1 MTEPIFKEISYDRM
15 RDLEEAH
22 DKYLHDMATLR
33 EEALE
38 SGRAEGL
45 EKGLAEGLEKGLAE
59 GLSKGRAEGETTITQ
74 LHAKLI
80 AEERFDDLK
89 RSCEDKVFRDNL
101 LAEYN
106 LK

>member
-1 MTEPIFKEISYDRM
+1 
-15 RDLEEAH
+15 
-22 DKYLHDMATLR
+22 MATLR

-45 EKGLAEGLEKGLAE
+45 EKGLVE
-59 GLSKGRAEGETTITQ
+59 GRAEGETTIAQ

-89 RSCEDKVFRDNL
+89 QSCEDKEFRDKL
-101 LAEYN
+101 LVEYN

>member
-1 MTEPIFKEISYDRM
+1 MTEPIFKEISYDDRM

-38 SGRAEGL
+38 SGRAEG
-45 EKGLAEGLEKGLAE
+45 
-59 GLSKGRAEGETTITQ
+59 ETTIAQ

-101 LAEYN
+101 LTEYH

>member
-1 MTEPIFKEISYDRM
+1 MTEPIFKEVSYDDRM

-33 EEALE
+33 EEVLE
-38 SGRAEGL
+38 SGRAE
-45 EKGLAEGLEKGLAE
+45 
-59 GLSKGRAEGETTITQ
+59 GRAEGETTIAQ

-89 RSCEDKVFRDNL
+89 RSCEDKVFRDKL
-101 LAEYN
+101 LAEYD

>member
-1 MTEPIFKEISYDRM
+1 MTEPIFKEISYDDRM

-33 EEALE
+33 KEALE
-38 SGRAEGL
+38 SGRAEG
-45 EKGLAEGLEKGLAE
+45 
-59 GLSKGRAEGETTITQ
+59 ETTIAQ

-101 LAEYN
+101 LTEYH

>member
-1 MTEPIFKEISYDRM
+1 LTEPIFKEISYDDRM

-45 EKGLAEGLEKGLAE
+45 EKGLAEGL
-59 GLSKGRAEGETTITQ
+59 SKGRAEGETTIAQ

-80 AEERFDDLK
+80 AEKRFDDLK
-89 RSCEDKVFRDNL
+89 RSCEDKVFRDKL
-101 LAEYN
+101 LVKYN